1 MKKAERI
8 VSYLL
13 VLALVT
19 GLLTGLGYAK
29 SEAVDVKA
37 AGNTLNVLE
46 IVPTS
51 DMATFGYMVKSWT
64 DSNFA
69 SKAGAVSNYNNFKT
83 YIQNAG
89 LGTVNSSTLTSTD
102 YFKTQVLGLA
112 SSDPLTINVTTKTPN
127 DSDLISAV
135 NNADFIVINQ
145 TVPSALQY
153 GTQKKFSDSGYRFTD
168 AQVLAIFKKVAGVEG
183 QTPVPYIIDFT
194 LMNQAG
200 IVDARTLNS
209 AFLDP
214 SGDYTGSVGYTR
226 ADTLYNGS
234 QGIGVGQGTAYSVDQ
249 IQGYSDSYLGSDSTS
264 YKLYKLLSSIDPATL
279 YGLYFKENDG
289 GYGIDKDLNII
300 GLAPDATDISHG
312 SKMQGN
318 GSIYRGSTKMYGWI
332 DTLFRPNYLTTA
344 QSWESGRTVSYIMHK
359 MGWFEAVSGNIKTAT
374 AGNFLKVIGG
384 STGRGV
390 VFNSGDGLFYAVEA
404 VNGSSGG
411 VDLST
416 YTDVGSSVSVSYS
429 GGDYNG
435 DLTIHNNTNAD
446 LTNWKL
452 SFVAAGNFSYYSSSA
467 SMGKIINGGNVTLYS
482 NSSAIPANN
491 SITISGALNPS
502 SADIEVIVES
512 GASSLCKVG
521 AIVDSF
527 RTSASTKNDYHP
539 YRILIISENLPDK
552 YANRT
557 AIAEMVKIANDAG
570 KGLAGGIFVDCVSRP
585 QFDDIPVGTLNMYDM
600 VCTVGD
606 LTSGSV
612 GASKYNSYS
621 GVKLSLD
628 ANSSGSITNIANA
641 FNTNL
646 FGHKMGVDYITVPT
660 EYYTSYNASF
670 TGENG
675 YTSYL
680 GLGSKTVA
688 GNKNYI
694 NDNNHSGKR
703 TLDFKY
709 KVTGV
714 SSYTADLYVDVDGD
728 FKYEDDEKVSL
739 EVNSSINNQVS
750 IPLSDSHFFGEG
762 GDDYV
767 GGFSW
772 KLVVKSG
779 SQQVSRIGY
788 SAIRNETTNKNVIKI
803 LQIYPTDSTEQYKDE
818 RYSNPMLILPT
829 KSEIESAITSKGQI
843 SNMSTNSQAA
853 VQNLMKYF
861 DNKLTIQQTTSFN
874 YSTGIPGGT
883 IQDHVYTVSSSGKDD
898 RDKIVYNA
906 SLLYYFL
913 DQLQDYDIDVT
924 RYSVNQFNYAAEH
937 NQILYDSETGR
948 LGLAGAGGAG
958 VKNLDGSD
966 RYGYSAAQL
975 FGATGDAWKSE
986 TVTWTEG
993 VFKKYLVAEGSTL
1006 IYGYRGTADGE
1017 VHYYGAHENGQTG
1030 ALICTLNKDNEF
1042 DLVMIGFGNTLDWMN
1057 TYGVNLLVEY
1067 LTNGGPAFVGYGAVS
1082 RQSFN
1087 TFGNNTS
1094 IRNALGMTTGSSN
1107 SNYKYYDEGTSAKPL
1122 ITTYD
1127 TIFSHYPYT
1136 INTIMKGT
1144 GDGKQPFVL
1153 NLTGSSNDPIVAFSK
1168 YIKGG
1173 PRGYSIWNDAA
1184 ENYYVY
1190 KKNNIVYCGFGEPTM
1205 TSEIKQQGGV
1215 LPMAET
1221 LMIVN
1226 ALVASS
1232 RFGSS
1237 PDHNNPYINCKDD
1250 DCSVLDVT
1258 GLEDDQIETN
1268 DAGEDVYYFKDS
1280 VYTDYDA
1287 YDIAAFNSDSSQTTF
1302 NKPVQNSGLGIPGVT
1317 ITDDAWKTNI
1327 RWIRYEAELP
1337 TEAGGYAEFT
1347 TVTGTRVN
1355 LKVWSVA
1362 NGAFVTPEDGK
1373 YHINR
1378 NGVYYIGVPLNGGHS
1393 AYSGVSGVKLGFLID
1408 KNTPANS
1415 IDMFAI
1421 RMTLYKSNK
1430 TTLLE
1435 RHTISMIRRVLYHVK

>member
-19 GLLTGLGYAK
+19 GLFTGLGYAK

-112 SSDPLTINVTTKTPN
+112 SSDPLTISVTTKTPN

-145 TVPSALQY
+145 TVPSALRI

-200 IVDARTLNS
+200 IVDARSLNS
-209 AFLDP
+209 AFLDS
-214 SGDYTGSVGYTR
+214 SGNHTGSVGYTR
-226 ADTLYNGS
+226 ADDLYNGS
-234 QGIGVGQGTAYSVDQ
+234 QGIGVGQGTAHS
-249 IQGYSDSYLGSDSTS
+249 ISTASDSNAYLGSDTTS

-300 GLAPDATDISHG
+300 GLAPDANG
-312 SKMQGN
+312 SSMQVS
-318 GSIYRGSTKMYGWI
+318 GSIYRLSTKMYGWM
-332 DTLFRPNYLTTA
+332 DVLFRPNYLTT
-344 QSWESGRTVSYIMHK
+344 SSRNVGTIMSK
-359 MGWFEAVSGNIKTAT
+359 MGWFEAVSGDINTAT
-374 AGNFLKVIGG
+374 VGNFLKVIGG
-384 STGRGV
+384 SNGRGV
-390 VFNSGDGLFYAVEA
+390 VYKSGDGLFYAVEA
-404 VNGSSGG
+404 VSGSSGGG
-411 VDLST
+411 VDLSS
-416 YTDVGSSVSVSYS
+416 YTDVGEKVSISYS
-429 GGDYNG
+429 GNQDNG
-435 DLTIHNNTNAD
+435 DTTITNT
-446 LTNWKL
+446 T
-452 SFVAAGNFSYYSSSA
+452 SSA
-467 SMGKIINGGNVTLYS
+467 LSNWYVQFTVDGLNAYRKDNPWNVNCNVSGSTVTIYS
-482 NSSAIPANN
+482 NAVNIPASGSITLQGAMNPADSSAI
-491 SITISGALNPS
+491 TIVTSSGS
-502 SADIEVIVES
+502 SN
-512 GASSLCKVG
+512 LPKVG
-521 AIVDSF
+521 TMVNSF

-539 YRILIISENLPDK
+539 YRILIVSGNLADK

-557 AIAEMVKIANDAG
+557 VIAEMVKVANDSG

-585 QFDDIPVGTLNMYDM
+585 QFEDIPNGTLKMYDM
-600 VCTVGD
+600 VCTIGT
-606 LTSGSV
+606 LSGI
-612 GASKYNSYS
+612 GAT
-621 GVKLSLD
+621 KLSSFSGIKVTDLSVD
-628 ANSSGSITNIANA
+628 SNGSISAIVDK
-641 FNTNL
+641 FKDDL
-646 FGHKMGVDYITVPT
+646 FGQKIGVDYITVPT
-660 EYYTSYNASF
+660 EYYTNYNASF

-694 NDNNHSGKR
+694 NDNNNSGKR

-709 KVTGV
+709 KVTGT
-714 SSYTADLYVDVDGD
+714 SSYSADLYVDVDGD
-728 FKYEDDEKVSL
+728 FKYEEDEKVSL

-788 SAIRNETTNKNVIKI
+788 SAIRNETTDKNVIKI
-803 LQIYPTDSTEQYKDE
+803 LQIYPTDSTEQYKQE
-818 RYSNPMLILPT
+818 AYSNPMLILPT
-829 KSEIESAITSKGQI
+829 RTEINSAIASKGQI
-843 SNMSTNSQAA
+843 SNMSTNSEAA
-853 VQNLMKYF
+853 VKNLMKYF
-861 DNKLTIQQTTSFN
+861 DNKLTIQQTTSFDT
-874 YSTGIPGGT
+874 SSGKPGGT
-883 IQDHVYTVSSSGKDD
+883 IQDHVYTVSSGGNGD

-937 NQILYDSETGR
+937 NQVLYDSETGR

-1107 SNYKYYDEGTSAKPL
+1107 SNYVYYDEGTSAKPI

-1136 INTIMKGT
+1136 INAIMKGT

-1153 NLTGSSNDPIVAFSK
+1153 NLTGGDNDPIVAFSK
-1168 YIKGG
+1168 YIKSG
-1173 PRGYSIWNDAA
+1173 PRGYSIWNDAT

-1190 KKNNIVYCGFGEPTM
+1190 KKNNVVYCGFGEPTM

-1258 GLEDDQIETN
+1258 GLEDDQVGTN

-1362 NGAFVTPEDGK
+1362 DGAFVTPEDGK

-1421 RMTLYKSNK
+1421 RMTLYKANK